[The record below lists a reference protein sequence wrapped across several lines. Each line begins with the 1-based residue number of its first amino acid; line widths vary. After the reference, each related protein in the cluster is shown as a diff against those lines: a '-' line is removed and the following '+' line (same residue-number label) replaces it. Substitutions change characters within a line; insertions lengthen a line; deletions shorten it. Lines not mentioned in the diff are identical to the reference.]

1 MRRFNSES
9 SRGRTLLW
17 LCIAVLALAIGVLFW
32 LRHLNKNS
40 THNEGASLRAALTS
54 IGQRIYRVEQRIRNF
69 DPDAYKRRL
78 TKLENNVD
86 ARFAEA
92 RKKADAA
99 ASVAA
104 ARLRVEFG
112 RRHGDVEARLARLED
127 DWQVDRSQLASLQG
141 ELTRVQKQLASQES
155 RMMTA
160 EHNGSQDKAIVEQ
173 TLDQRIAE
181 VRREIVGN
189 QRELDKLA
197 RGIAVRRVDFEI
209 SKNQSREL
217 VHSR

>member
-1 MRRFNSES
+1 L
-9 SRGRTLLW
+9 G
-17 LCIAVLALAIGVLFW
+17 IAVLALAIGGLF
-32 LRHLNKNS
+32 RFGQADKNG
-40 THNEGASLRAALTS
+40 TLNEGVSLRAALTS
-54 IGQRIYRVEQRIRNF
+54 IGERIYRVEQRIRNF
-69 DPDAYKRRL
+69 DPDAYERRL
-78 TKLENNVD
+78 TKLENKVD

-92 RKKADAA
+92 RTKADAA

-112 RRHGDVEARLARLED
+112 SRHGDVGARLARLED
-127 DWQVDRSQLASLQG
+127 DWQGDSSQLASLLG
-141 ELTRVQKQLASQES
+141 ELTPVREQLANQEL
-155 RMMTA
+155 RMMAA

-197 RGIAVRRVDFEI
+197 RGIAVRRVDFEV